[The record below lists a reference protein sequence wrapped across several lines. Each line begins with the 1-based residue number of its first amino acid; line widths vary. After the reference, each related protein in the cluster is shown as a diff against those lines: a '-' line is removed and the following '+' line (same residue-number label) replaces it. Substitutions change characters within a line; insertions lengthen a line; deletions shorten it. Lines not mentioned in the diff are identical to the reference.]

1 MKTQT
6 QICTCGHKEE
16 AHYRYLVIRKED
28 ELNCGV
34 KDCPCKKFQ
43 PRKELRTL
51 KDLGFELSMVEL
63 SGNPVGKERI
73 IYANVLKQEAIKWV
87 KSLNENRIPDFY
99 PMRGAFKDG
108 ALIFIKEFF
117 NLTEED
123 LISIDVN
130 EVIDLNSI
138 KKRKRERKQK

>member
-43 PRKELRTL
+43 PLKELRTL

-87 KSLNENRIPDFY
+87 KYLLASPKHNIGLRMWIV
-99 PMRGAFKDG
+99 R
-108 ALIFIKEFF
+108 FF

-123 LISIDVN
+123 L
-130 EVIDLNSI
+130 
-138 KKRKRERKQK
+138 K

>member
-1 MKTQT
+1 MT
-6 QICTCGHKEE
+6 
-16 AHYRYLVIRKED
+16 
-28 ELNCGV
+28 EL
-34 KDCPCKKFQ
+34 K
-43 PRKELRTL
+43 TL
-51 KDLGFELSMVEL
+51 KDLECSDHDEY
-63 SGNPVGKERI
+63 SCCSNRKEGESPHAVNI
-73 IYANVLKQEAIKWV
+73 DELKQEAIKWV

-138 KKRKRERKQK
+138 KKRKLERKQK